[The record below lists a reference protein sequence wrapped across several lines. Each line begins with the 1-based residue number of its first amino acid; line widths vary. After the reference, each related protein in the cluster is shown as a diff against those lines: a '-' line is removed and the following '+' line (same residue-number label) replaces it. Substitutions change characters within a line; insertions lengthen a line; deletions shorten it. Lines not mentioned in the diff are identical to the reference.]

1 MKKSVNS
8 ALPHYGKD
16 YLTHTKNETQTR
28 RLNCVAVMYAL
39 NGDILKI
46 MFLSSVD
53 VCLFS
58 KISECWLF

>member
-28 RLNCVAVMYAL
+28 RLNCVPVMYA
-39 NGDILKI
+39 
-46 MFLSSVD
+46 V
-53 VCLFS
+53 
-58 KISECWLF
+58 